1 MSATDS
7 NLPNVGYD
15 LVLGVTQDAVNANL
29 KRYLDSYPED
39 FAPAYYFYSGGGY
52 TLYSEENALNRMNNI
67 NPFTLPSIEF
77 GYNDQGQMVVY
88 DGPDDGDGE
97 RPSHLPSEAEEAT
110 IQSVQQIYL
119 NGFSFAFSASVGFDR
134 NSPDVV
140 VFDTGDKGNDQ
151 QVLYQLYFET
161 FQVVGLQEVHGDYTF
176 TNVAQPEDN
185 PWMYSWTV
193 DLNISTSNTALE
205 DLPPDTQD
213 ALQNLNNG
221 SMFSIQQLALD
232 LNNAPQYN
240 GLISDSGA
248 PIEGYPDF
256 NTYLNSFWDYLKNT
270 EATILL
276 NAALPTA
283 PSNSPA
289 PTLQPTALNF
299 LIKYYDGSVENGGLD
314 TLNYVLMSNDHPLPN
329 PLNPL
334 TWNWLEPSSSSSQ
347 PSGIMAVKR
356 DDFVKYIQYIFDQN
370 LSSICLIPTIDVQS
384 FNNPPFVYSQSFDTN
399 QSYSVVNNGG
409 SHVLTTSFRSPTSK
423 DSSAAYKSEI
433 WASIQSDIYF
443 EGNTIRCVTLGEVYM
458 DLELLALYVPV
469 SKTRGYAVAQQNT
482 ATFTM
487 KANPD
492 GSLSI
497 EMEEEIVDLTQDT
510 DKDGAYY
517 DGDLDPSW
525 FADTFG
531 DMGDIESHIEH
542 QVDNL
547 KTWMNNYDN
556 SIEDLLNNTTA
567 WVFPGAATF
576 SMLNPYFSDNQDLT
590 VEVSYTTTN

>member
-7 NLPNVGYD
+7 NLQSVGYD

-29 KRYLDSYPED
+29 KRYLDAYPED

-52 TLYSEENALNRMNNI
+52 TLYSEENALNRMQGI

-77 GYNDQGQMVVY
+77 GYNDQGQLVVY
-88 DGPDDGDGE
+88 DGPDNGDGE
-97 RPSHLPSEAEEAT
+97 RPSHPPSEAEEAT
-110 IQSVQQIYL
+110 IQSVQQIYFT
-119 NGFSFAFSASVGFDR
+119 GFSFAFSASVGFDR

-140 VFDTGDKGNDQ
+140 VFNGGNDQ
-151 QVLYQLYFET
+151 QVIYQLYFET

-176 TNVAQPEDN
+176 TNVSQPEDN
-185 PWMYSWTV
+185 PWIYSWTV
-193 DLNISTSNTALE
+193 DLNISSTNAAFE
-205 DLPPDTQD
+205 DLPPDTQK
-213 ALQNLNNG
+213 ALQNLDNG

-232 LNNAPQYN
+232 LTQAPQYN
-240 GLISDSGA
+240 GLISDEGA

-256 NTYLNSFWDYLKNT
+256 NTYLNSFWDYLKST
-270 EATILL
+270 EANVIL

-283 PSNSPA
+283 PSNNPD
-289 PTLQPTALNF
+289 PTLVPTAMNF
-299 LIKYYDGSVENGGLD
+299 VIKSYDGSTENAGLD
-314 TLNYVLMSNDHPLPN
+314 TLNYLVMSNDNPLPN
-329 PLNPL
+329 PVNPL
-334 TWNWLEPSSSSSQ
+334 TWNWVEPSSSTTQ
-347 PSGIMAVKR
+347 PSGVMAVKK
-356 DDFVKYIQYIFDQN
+356 DDFVQYIKAIFDQN

-384 FNNPPFVYSQSFDTN
+384 FNNPPFVYDQSFDTN
-399 QSYSVVNNGG
+399 QTYSTVNNGG
-409 SHVLTTSFRSPTSK
+409 THVLTTSFRSPTSK

-443 EGNTIRCVTLGEVYM
+443 EGDTIRCVTLGQVYM

-492 GSLSI
+492 GSLSTSMEKDI
-497 EMEEEIVDLTQDT
+497 EDLTQDT
-510 DKDGAYY
+510 DKNGAYY

-525 FADTFG
+525 FAKTFG
-531 DMGDIESHIEH
+531 DMGTIESHIEN

-547 KTWMNNYDN
+547 KTWMNNYDDA
-556 SIEDLLNNTTA
+556 IEQLLDQTTA
-567 WVFPGAATF
+567 WFFPGAATF
-576 SMLNPYFSDNQDLT
+576 SMLNPYFSDHQDLT